1 MNRISAPQT
10 YLPRTALSHPSIS
23 LWILF
28 LHLCSVPLFLA
39 IKRNHHVPWHGNSSQ
54 IIHSP
59 GGILSL
65 FFFFFSL
72 VKHKWFSGY
81 TSVWFIFDLKLHK
94 CFSVCCMHFY
104 TYMLYIIRSKAY
116 RKVFAKISGIVG
128 NWTFMYLLHKPRN
141 KMWLAPQNPPVCP
154 LPVGALS
161 LPLKVKNTLAFTINH
176 FFEALSFTIKWKSMS
191 HVK

>member
-1 MNRISAPQT
+1 MSLCVLYEQNICSPN
-10 YLPRTALSHPSIS
+10 LPAKNCFVSSFNLTMDSLSPSLQCSS
-23 LWILF
+23 LP
-28 LHLCSVPLFLA
+28 CDQKKSSRPLTWKF
-39 IKRNHHVPWHGNSSQ
+39 KSDYSFTWGHFKS
-54 IIHSP
+54 
-59 GGILSL
+59 

-128 NWTFMYLLHKPRN
+128 N
-141 KMWLAPQNPPVCP
+141 
-154 LPVGALS
+154 
-161 LPLKVKNTLAFTINH
+161 
-176 FFEALSFTIKWKSMS
+176 
-191 HVK
+191 